1 MIMKKYV
8 TIVFLLLLFQM
19 TPVILLVFCET
30 NNEQKI
36 GCLVATA
43 VILLWWKFGSV
54 GRYFFH
60 NLVEATRF
68 VRDCLVRV
76 CRN

>member
-1 MIMKKYV
+1 MKKYV

-30 NNEQKI
+30 NNEQKV
-36 GCLVATA
+36 GCLVATS

-60 NLVEATRF
+60 NLVEA
-68 VRDCLVRV
+68 VRIVLGR

>member
-1 MIMKKYV
+1 MKKYV
-8 TIVFLLLLFQM
+8 TIVFLLLLFQI

-43 VILLWWKFGSV
+43 IILLWWKFGSV
-54 GRYFFH
+54 GRYFFQ
-60 NLVEATRF
+60 NLVEA
-68 VRDCLVRV
+68 VRIVLCCLLRA

>member
-1 MIMKKYV
+1 MKKYV

-19 TPVILLVFCET
+19 TPAILLVFCET

-36 GCLVATA
+36 SCLFATA

-54 GRYFFH
+54 GRYFFY
-60 NLVEATRF
+60 NLVEA
-68 VRDCLVRV
+68 VRIVLGCLLRS

>member
-1 MIMKKYV
+1 MKKYV

-19 TPVILLVFCET
+19 TPVMLLVFCET
-30 NNEQKI
+30 NNEQKT

-60 NLVEATRF
+60 NLVEA
-68 VRDCLVRV
+68 VRIVFGSI

>member
-1 MIMKKYV
+1 MKKYV
-8 TIVFLLLLFQM
+8 TIVFLLLLFQI
-19 TPVILLVFCET
+19 TPAILLVFCET

-36 GCLVATA
+36 SCLFATA
-43 VILLWWKFGSV
+43 LILLWWKFGSV

-60 NLVEATRF
+60 NLVEA
-68 VRDCLVRV
+68 VRIVFGSI

>member
-1 MIMKKYV
+1 MKKYV

-60 NLVEATRF
+60 NLAEA
-68 VRDCLVRV
+68 VRIVLGR

>member
-1 MIMKKYV
+1 MKKYV

-19 TPVILLVFCET
+19 TPAILLVFCET

-36 GCLVATA
+36 SCMVATA
-43 VILLWWKFGSV
+43 IILLWWKFGSV

-60 NLVEATRF
+60 NLVEA
-68 VRDCLVRV
+68 VRIVLGCLLRA

>member
-1 MIMKKYV
+1 MKKYV

-36 GCLVATA
+36 SCLVATA
-43 VILLWWKFGSV
+43 IILLWWKFGSV
-54 GRYFFH
+54 GRYFFQ
-60 NLVEATRF
+60 NLAEA
-68 VRDCLVRV
+68 VRIVLGRLY
-76 CRN
+76 RN

>member
-1 MIMKKYV
+1 MKKKA
-8 TIVFLLLLFQM
+8 TIVFLLLLFQI

-54 GRYFFH
+54 GRYFFY
-60 NLVEATRF
+60 NLVEA
-68 VRDCLVRV
+68 VRIVLGCLLRA

>member
-1 MIMKKYV
+1 MKKYV
-8 TIVFLLLLFQM
+8 TIVFLLLLLQM
-19 TPVILLVFCET
+19 TPVMLLVFCET

-60 NLVEATRF
+60 NLAEA
-68 VRDCLVRV
+68 VRIVLGR

>member
-1 MIMKKYV
+1 MKKYV

-19 TPVILLVFCET
+19 TPAILLAFCET

-36 GCLVATA
+36 SCLFATA

-60 NLVEATRF
+60 NLVEAVHIVFGRI
-68 VRDCLVRV
+68 

>member
-1 MIMKKYV
+1 MKKYV
-8 TIVFLLLLFQM
+8 TIVFLLLLFQI

-43 VILLWWKFGSV
+43 IILLWWKFGSV
-54 GRYFFH
+54 GRYFFQ
-60 NLVEATRF
+60 NLVEA
-68 VRDCLVRV
+68 VCIVLCCLLRA